1 MKKSQNKGSTVSI
14 VGDLVKPIADNLNIT
29 IWDVQ
34 FEKEGG
40 EWVLRIIIDK
50 PEGITHDDCEAI
62 SRPLDKLLDEVDP
75 IDQSYSLEVSSA
87 GVERTLTRE
96 WHYEKCKDSDILI
109 KLIRPY
115 QEKREFIG
123 KLIELKENTVYINTE
138 QDEVLSFSKTDIA
151 YVRLYFTF

>member
-1 MKKSQNKGSTVSI
+1 MKKGKGNTVTI
-14 VGDLVKPIADNLNIT
+14 VEDLVKPIAQELGIN

-34 FEKEGG
+34 FEKEGA

-50 PEGITHDDCEAI
+50 PEGIEHKDCENI

-87 GVERTLTRE
+87 GVERTLTRD
-96 WHYEKCKDSDILI
+96 WHFEQSKDKAVLV

-115 QEKREFIG
+115 QDKREFIG
-123 KLIELKENTVYINTE
+123 KLIELQENTVYIDVDGTN
-138 QDEVLSFSKTDIA
+138 LAFSRSDIA
-151 YVRLYFTF
+151 YTRLYFEF